1 MFRLFTALPRPHKFL
16 MVPILSMVSVLGVHT
31 YQQHQHRTHELAQN
45 SHQQT
50 TNTAS
55 PALSPAD
62 DTDNEDGDDDS
73 VADIHFAVDTTA
85 AQLLTALRSTPPI
98 AIDDTS
104 NGITPF
110 HQRFLSALTT
120 GSDAD
125 FADELPYDDESLGN
139 QSGLDQEVA
148 TEPSD
153 DQLRWLSYTVQPGDS
168 FGSIAAQSMGLN
180 AVKVS
185 NLLNSLPDNTTR
197 RILTQ
202 LRIGMSIDYQID
214 KNNQLAALRVM
225 RTPRDGLLLSHES
238 GNHYTYTNIHRNT
251 EPMQRTYAGTVNGS
265 FGQSAQASGLSSSE
279 VMEITRALSRKLNF
293 RAQAH
298 AGDHFQALVE
308 ADTVDGKKLGSRVLA
323 VQYKGA
329 SADIT
334 LVRYNDSFYTPDGRG
349 LDPSF
354 NRYPFSGQFPVTS
367 PFDLTRLHPVTH
379 HVAPHH
385 GTDFG
390 MPTGT
395 PIKSP
400 SAGVITQVAY
410 NPYAGHYV
418 VIDHGDGLKTRY
430 LHLSRALVR
439 QGERINM
446 GTPIALSGGSGRVTG
461 PHLHYEVLVNN
472 HAVDAMR
479 VKLPNGQQLSGPQL
493 ASFKRQA
500 QQFIARLSTP
510 DNDRA
515 YAQNNKAPANTAPKD
530 NQGS

>member
-16 MVPILSMVSVLGVHT
+16 MVPILSMVSVLGIHT
-31 YQQHQHRTHELAQN
+31 YQQHHRSQAATQDAN
-45 SHQQT
+45 DVAS
-50 TNTAS
+50 TANDVDNN
-55 PALSPAD
+55 D
-62 DTDNEDGDDDS
+62 DNATDDD
-73 VADIHFAVDTTA
+73 APYFAVDTAA
-85 AQLLTALRSTPPI
+85 AQLVMALRQTDPI
-98 AIDDTS
+98 DTS
-104 NGITPF
+104 STGVSPF

-139 QSGLDQEVA
+139 QGALDQEVA
-148 TEPSD
+148 AEPSN

-168 FGSIAAQSMGLN
+168 FGSIAAQSMGLD

-197 RILTQ
+197 RTLTQ
-202 LRIGMSIDYQID
+202 LRVGMSIDYQVD
-214 KNNQLAALRVM
+214 ARNQLAALRVM
-225 RTPRDGLLLSHES
+225 RSARDGVLLTHEDT
-238 GNHYTYTNIHRNT
+238 GRYTYTNIHRNV
-251 EPMQRTYAGTVNGS
+251 EPMQRTYVGTLSGS

-279 VMEITRALSRKLNF
+279 ATEVTRALSRKLNF
-293 RAQAH
+293 RNQAR
-298 AGDHFQALVE
+298 AGDQFQVLIE
-308 ADTVDGKKLGSRVLA
+308 ADTLDGKKLGSRVLA

-354 NRYPFSGQFPVTS
+354 NRYPFSGQHPVTS
-367 PFDLTRLHPVTH
+367 AFDLTRLHPVTH
-379 HVAPHH
+379 RVAPHH

-390 MPTGT
+390 MPNGT
-395 PIKSP
+395 TIKSP
-400 SAGVITQVAY
+400 STGVVTQVAY

-418 VIDHGDGLKTRY
+418 VVDHGDGLKTRY
-430 LHLSRALVR
+430 LHLSRSLVR
-439 QGERINM
+439 QGERVNM
-446 GTPIALSGGSGRVTG
+446 GMPIALSGGTGRVTG

-472 HAVDAMR
+472 RAVDPMR
-479 VKLPNGQQLSGPQL
+479 VKLPNGQQLSGAQL

-500 QQFIARLSTP
+500 QQFIARLSSQ

-515 YAQNNKAPANTAPKD
+515 YAQNNNAGTNVSTQEGK
-530 NQGS
+530 GS